1 MNSATL
7 TEIVCKNGIK
17 KIRLLFFTFSLI
29 NISTSIYYFKFN
41 IQSCFDSKI
50 NLFLAMNF
58 HNYKNYTLDNLP
70 LHISSTFNKKFSLNN
85 KP

>member
-1 MNSATL
+1 MNSAIL
-7 TEIVCKNGIK
+7 TEIVCRNGITNF
-17 KIRLLFFTFSLI
+17 RLLFFTFSLI
-29 NISTSIYYFKFN
+29 NITTSIYYFKFY

-50 NLFLAMNF
+50 NLFLAINF

-70 LHISSTFNKKFSLNN
+70 IHISSTFNKKFSLNN